1 MPKIS
6 SSRSETAHRRE
17 LFVAAY
23 ATTGNATAAAIAAGF
38 SESNAA
44 TQGDRLMHEAETG
57 LRARKAREQ
66 HVHATQDAFR
76 RQQQALRDAAD
87 GAIKALIEI
96 AEMPPRAGAQ
106 ARVLAAVA
114 ILDRA
119 GHKPVERIEQQIAW
133 ADVSR
138 ELAGVDVR
146 AVLEGALA
154 EISQRPDALPG
165 PQG

>member
-1 MPKIS
+1 M
-6 SSRSETAHRRE
+6 
-17 LFVAAY
+17 
-23 ATTGNATAAAIAAGF
+23 
-38 SESNAA
+38 
-44 TQGDRLMHEAETG
+44 MHEAETG